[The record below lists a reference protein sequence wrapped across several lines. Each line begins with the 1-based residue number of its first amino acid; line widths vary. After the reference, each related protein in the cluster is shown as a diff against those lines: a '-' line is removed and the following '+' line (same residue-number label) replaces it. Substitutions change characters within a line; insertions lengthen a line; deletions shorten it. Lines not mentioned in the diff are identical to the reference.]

1 MERSDFDHLVE
12 QAWRRIPR
20 DFRRRVENVAIV
32 IEDEPSQNAL
42 QKAGV
47 PRGSTLLGL
56 YQGVP
61 LPQRS
66 TFHQVVMPDKI
77 TLYQGP
83 IERAA
88 RNDEDIARVV
98 YDTLWHEVA
107 HYFGLNERQVRAAE
121 GRPKWYDPPRKV
133 KG

>member
-1 MERSDFDHLVE
+1 MDEIRETVFDQLVTDALDDLPDDIRE
-12 QAWRRIPR
+12 QMT
-20 DFRRRVENVAIV
+20 NVAV
-32 IEDEPSQNAL
+32 TVEDEPPPGQN
-42 QKAGV
+42 
-47 PRGSTLLGL
+47 LLGL

-66 TFHQVVMPDKI
+66 TFHQMVMPDKI

-88 RNDEDIARVV
+88 RNEEDLARVV

-121 GRPKWYDPPRKV
+121 GRPKWYDPP
-133 KG
+133 G